1 MPFLQEQPRFK
12 GITLPPKGWVLAFLL
27 SVYIF
32 VGLIGH
38 DPWKSDDAI
47 SIGIAYSIVMEGNW
61 LLLTLAGQ
69 PHPDLPLYYWA
80 AAITAHLFSWLLP
93 LHDAARLASGFFT
106 LLALQFI
113 LLASR
118 ELHGRDHAAAAP
130 LLLAGSV
137 GFLFH
142 AHEAQPM
149 LAALAAHAAAYWALA
164 LLPRRPVTAWFTLGI
179 AIATTFLANGLIP
192 LIILLPIIFIAWCL
206 SKNKAKEAVM
216 LLLSLLLALAVISLW
231 WLPLKDAHP
240 EYLSALLLNELSSL
254 TQPINSLSNG
264 LDYLTILPWYAWP
277 AFPLAVWFVW
287 AKRRLLLERPLA
299 LPLFSFLL
307 TLAILSWRID
317 ARSVTVLLL
326 LPPLVLQA
334 APCVAIL
341 RRGAANAFDWFSMA
355 TFSLAAIFVWIGWC
369 ALVFGWPERFA
380 QQAVQFAPGFVGH
393 FSLAA
398 FLASVLISCA
408 WLWFVIT
415 TPRSPLRGIMSW
427 MAGLTLFWFL
437 VAILWMPWIDYSKT
451 YRSVSASLSKALE
464 ARTDCIA
471 NANTANGILASLD
484 YFDSVRTLPLRTE
497 EGARCNWLLIQG
509 AAPEPKEMTAAGW
522 RKRWEGKRPGDRGER
537 DWLHLYQRDTRR
549 RRVAPLPEIE
559 ENPDH
564 THF

>member
-1 MPFLQEQPRFK
+1 MPFLQEKPRFK

-47 SIGIAYSIVMEGNW
+47 SIGIAYGIVIDGNW
-61 LLLTLAGQ
+61 LILKLAGQ
-69 PHPDLPLYYWA
+69 PYPDLPLYYWA
-80 AAITAHLFSWLLP
+80 SALTAHLFSWLLP

-149 LAALAAHAAAYWALA
+149 LASLAAHTAAYWALA
-164 LLPRRPVTAWFTLGI
+164 LLPRRQVTATVALGL
-179 AIATTFLANGLIP
+179 ALAVTFLANGFLP
-192 LIILLPIIFIAWCL
+192 LVTLLPIIFIAWCL
-206 SKNKAKEAVM
+206 SEHKKKEAVM
-216 LLLSLLLALAVISLW
+216 LFLSLLLALAIVSLW
-231 WLPLKDAHP
+231 WFPLKGAHP
-240 EYLSALLLNELSSL
+240 EYLNAILLNELSSL

-264 LDYLTILPWYAWP
+264 LDYLQILPWYAWP
-277 AFPLAVWFVW
+277 AFPLAAWFLW
-287 AKRRLLLERPLA
+287 IKRRMLLERPLA
-299 LPLFSFLL
+299 LPLFSFLSI
-307 TLAILSWRID
+307 LAVLSWRME
-317 ARSVTVLLL
+317 ARSVVVLLL

-355 TFSLAAIFVWIGWC
+355 TFSLAAAFVWVGWC
-369 ALVFGWPERFA
+369 ALVFGWPERLV
-380 QQAVQFAPGFVGH
+380 QQAVQLEPDFVGH
-393 FSLAA
+393 FSLLA
-398 FLASVLISCA
+398 FLASVLVSLA
-408 WLWFVIT
+408 WLWFIAT

-427 MAGLTLFWFL
+427 MAGVTLFWFL

-451 YRSVSASLSKALE
+451 YRSVSTSLSKTLG
-464 ARTDCIA
+464 TGSGCIA

-484 YFDSVRTLPLRTE
+484 YFDGIRTLPLRTE

-509 AAPEPKEMTAAGW
+509 TAPEPKEMTAAGW
-522 RKRWEGKRPGDRGER
+522 RKSWEGKRPGDKEER
-537 DWLHLYQRDTRR
+537 NWLHLYQRDTRR

-559 ENPDH
+559 ENPEH
-564 THF
+564 TPF